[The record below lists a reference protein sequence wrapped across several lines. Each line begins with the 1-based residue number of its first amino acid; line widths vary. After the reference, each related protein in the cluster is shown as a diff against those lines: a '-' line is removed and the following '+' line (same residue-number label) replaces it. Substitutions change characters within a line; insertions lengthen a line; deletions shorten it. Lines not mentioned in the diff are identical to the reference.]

1 MVWVPSKMLPLF
13 TENLTFSG
21 TVESGEESSEGVKW
35 FQMKFLELNI
45 LYGGISHLSDC
56 HSWSVAVCQTPWEAH
71 RRHGCPWAHRVIGAT
86 HAGNDPGI
94 CPGCWGN
101 SQRGGPSV
109 GVEAA
114 KTPGGGGTT
123 PPCSSNNLKLGCIS
137 QAFKGEKKRV
147 CISTSLL
154 CFSFTSS
161 LGFNKTVKKE
171 GSCSPSPNYAGVETD

>member
-1 MVWVPSKMLPLF
+1 MM
-13 TENLTFSG
+13 
-21 TVESGEESSEGVKW
+21 GE
-35 FQMKFLELNI
+35 
-45 LYGGISHLSDC
+45 
-56 HSWSVAVCQTPWEAH
+56 
-71 RRHGCPWAHRVIGAT
+71 T
-86 HAGNDPGI
+86 HAGNDSGI
-94 CPGCWGN
+94 GPGCWGN

-109 GVEAA
+109 GVEAG
-114 KTPGGGGTT
+114 KTPGGGRTT

-137 QAFKGEKKRV
+137 QAFKGEKKV